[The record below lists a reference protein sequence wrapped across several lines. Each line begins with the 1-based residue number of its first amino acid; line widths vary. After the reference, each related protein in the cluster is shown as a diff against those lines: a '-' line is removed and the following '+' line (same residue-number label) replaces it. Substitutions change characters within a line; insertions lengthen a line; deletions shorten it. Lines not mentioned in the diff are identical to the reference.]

1 MFDSPGGDGNVRVG
15 ARRRDTDRYSGLQ
28 TTHAPG
34 WAVVGGELDWANA
47 AAHVSAN
54 GTRVTDSAFL
64 TAGNTSDTS
73 SIAARIG
80 STANGDHAF
89 VGDIAEIIVLQEIL
103 STEERQTIEGYLAH
117 KWGLSAN
124 LPADH
129 PYKSA
134 APILFDTYWTATS
147 PLGAPAVIARSEPS
161 VLALAHGPIGIP
173 ALYAVTDSAAMLKAT
188 GPLATPAI
196 TSQRVGTGILS
207 LPSPLGSPHVL
218 GTFLLS
224 VRARHIAPS
233 ASPFAVR
240 HVADATLEPRVHVA
254 RHLAGYQHL
263 PMVRARHRAIASAM
277 PVATA
282 RHRAIASAMPV
293 AAARHRAIASAM
305 PVAAARHRSLAGSAT
320 ECRSRHTALAASA
333 AAIHARHRTTSGDAR
348 WHAARHVAPAHF
360 RREVH
365 VHHQSFAAS
374 MGRVDARHQSMAG
387 ATVAHRTRHVA
398 QTGVMINSSARHVA
412 QTGAMIELGAR
423 HVAQTGAMINSS
435 ARHVAQTGAM
445 TNSSARHVA
454 PAITMPTNMARHTSR
469 ASLQDSHRTRHLARA
484 QLMDAN
490 PFSARHCARA
500 AMPDA
505 SIVTITG
512 EIALYHNGHRLPL
525 TADSPRITADEGSPV
540 WLADLSLAD
549 LQDYARVRLG
559 DPLTLVLWDQPVELV
574 CDGRRLS
581 AAGIDAPSY
590 QISAI
595 SPIALLGDPWHA
607 PLLLSAAAGWGDTD
621 TGLARATC
629 ETLLGQ
635 AIDWRLPDWRLP
647 EDARAIEATPLALAR
662 QIIEAAGGRLESAI
676 DGSLIAR
683 QRYPVAVP
691 HYARADAAILTD
703 RDLLSHSDS
712 AEAAALANRYII
724 TSGSTDADTDLI
736 QIESEVDPDDPHAYD
751 VRAYPYPWRPVT
763 LAHTGDSAT
772 TIGARIEIAPDHE
785 ELLEITNGRAN
796 TRYPVA
802 SVTASTYQY
811 ANLGAV
817 TTAGTKVTTATAH
830 YSLLR
835 MRYHTRGYQ
844 WRVTNA
850 RTETIQFLAIE

>member
-1 MFDSPGGDGNVRVG
+1 
-15 ARRRDTDRYSGLQ
+15 
-28 TTHAPG
+28 
-34 WAVVGGELDWANA
+34 
-47 AAHVSAN
+47 
-54 GTRVTDSAFL
+54 
-64 TAGNTSDTS
+64 
-73 SIAARIG
+73 
-80 STANGDHAF
+80 
-89 VGDIAEIIVLQEIL
+89 
-103 STEERQTIEGYLAH
+103 
-117 KWGLSAN
+117 
-124 LPADH
+124 
-129 PYKSA
+129 
-134 APILFDTYWTATS
+134 
-147 PLGAPAVIARSEPS
+147 
-161 VLALAHGPIGIP
+161 
-173 ALYAVTDSAAMLKAT
+173 
-188 GPLATPAI
+188 
-196 TSQRVGTGILS
+196 
-207 LPSPLGSPHVL
+207 
-218 GTFLLS
+218 
-224 VRARHIAPS
+224 
-233 ASPFAVR
+233 
-240 HVADATLEPRVHVA
+240 
-254 RHLAGYQHL
+254 
-263 PMVRARHRAIASAM
+263 
-277 PVATA
+277 
-282 RHRAIASAMPV
+282 
-293 AAARHRAIASAM
+293 
-305 PVAAARHRSLAGSAT
+305 
-320 ECRSRHTALAASA
+320 
-333 AAIHARHRTTSGDAR
+333 
-348 WHAARHVAPAHF
+348 
-360 RREVH
+360 
-365 VHHQSFAAS
+365 
-374 MGRVDARHQSMAG
+374 
-387 ATVAHRTRHVA
+387 
-398 QTGVMINSSARHVA
+398 MINSSARHVA

-445 TNSSARHVA
+445 INSSARHVAQTGAMIELGTRHVAQTCAMIELGTRHVAQTGVMINSSARHVAQTGAMIELGTRHVAQTGAMINSSARHVAQTGAMINSSARHVAQTGAMINSSARHVAQTGAMIELGTRHVA

-484 QLMDAN
+484 QLMDTN

-817 TTAGTKVTTATAH
+817 TTAGTEVTTATAH

-835 MRYHTRGYQ
+835 MHYHTRGYQ